1 MVKQK
6 YGDNMRFKQYLIEK
20 EDKITLQDLR
30 NLEMYADM
38 LFKNFNID
46 VEFTKHFFE
55 RVNDKRNK
63 KQITFSELAN
73 MFRKAY
79 RKHGQRISKFPD
91 GAEAVLKDM
100 ASDLNIPF
108 AIVWDSLQNEFDL
121 VTKSIMRKKNF
132 KTRSQELRVG

>member
-1 MVKQK
+1 MK
-6 YGDNMRFKQYLIEK
+6 FKQYLIEK
-20 EDKITLQDLR
+20 EDRITIQDLR

-46 VEFTKHFFE
+46 VEFTRHFFE

-63 KQITFSELAN
+63 KQITFSELSN

-79 RKHGQRISKFPD
+79 RKHGQRISKLPD

-100 ASDLNIPF
+100 ESDLNMPF

-121 VTKSIMRKKNF
+121 ITKSIMRKKNF
-132 KTRSQELRVG
+132 KTRSRELRVG